1 MFNISFWELSL
12 VALIALLVLGPERLP
27 AALRGVARTVKT
39 LRATLNHTKAELE
52 RQLEID
58 ALRSELGEVEARRQ
72 QLVQTLTPEVQGYL
86 RQLHAEPPP
95 PATPPHPTGE
105 TP

>member
-39 LRATLNHTKAELE
+39 LRATLDHTKAELA
-52 RQLEID
+52 RQLELD
-58 ALRSELGEVEARRQ
+58 ALRSELADVESKRQ
-72 QLVQTLTPEVQGYL
+72 QLVQTLTQEVQGYL
-86 RQLHAEPPP
+86 RQQHAAPP
-95 PATPPHPTGE
+95 PATPPRHRGE
-105 TP
+105 TT